1 LQKYLREEVG
11 LRVDFSN
18 VRSFFWQNDRDY
30 HLSCPPDRT
39 GLPLLV
45 QESFI
50 EIGERDRRKV
60 RPKLVIDLR
69 RREYSID
76 KE

>member
-1 LQKYLREEVG
+1 
-11 LRVDFSN
+11 
-18 VRSFFWQNDRDY
+18 
-30 HLSCPPDRT
+30 
-39 GLPLLV
+39 V